1 MCQLWLGGGREQL
14 FKPGSEGIRIP
25 FQKDNFGSRVESRLE
40 GDKARARNRRYLE
53 QIRGVVMM
61 G

>member
-1 MCQLWLGGGREQL
+1 M

-40 GDKARARNRRYLE
+40 GDKAIARNRRYLE